1 MRLIILI
8 YSVFF
13 LFLESCSKTIIPV
26 SDTSQKILGADIS
39 WLPELEDQQKVFS
52 DNNKT
57 ADAMQILQNHG
68 FNYIRLRI
76 FVNPSNP
83 NGYSPQKNYC
93 DISQTIKMIKRAKM
107 LGYKTLLDFHY
118 SDTWADP
125 AHQTIPLSWSNISTN
140 ALIDSIQN
148 YTYQTLQT
156 LKNQQCLPDMVQMG
170 NEINNGILWK
180 QGYIDSLNNLANLL
194 KAGIKGVKL
203 VQESMPIMLHIA
215 LGGNNGLSK
224 YFLDNMI
231 NRGVQFDIIGQSY
244 YPKWHGTIQDLKAN
258 LENLS
263 KTYKQSIIIV
273 EYSKLKKEVN
283 EVAFSLPNNKYK
295 GTFVWEPLNYWND
308 EAEPIFDENGKSNNL
323 FQIYDQ
329 IKNTYLK

>member
-13 LFLESCSKTIIPV
+13 LFLESCSKTSSNTI
-26 SDTSQKILGADIS
+26 DTSQKILGADIS
-39 WLPELEDQQKVFS
+39 WLPELEDQQKIFS
-52 DNNKT
+52 ENNKT
-57 ADAMQILQNHG
+57 ADAMQILKNHG
-68 FNYIRLRI
+68 FNYIRLRV

-83 NGYSPQKNYC
+83 NGYSPNKKYC
-93 DISQTIKMIKRAKM
+93 EITQTVKMIKRAKIM
-107 LGYKTLLDFHY
+107 GYKVLLNFHY

-125 AHQTIPLSWSNISTN
+125 GHQTIPLSWTNISTN
-140 ALIDSIQN
+140 SLIDSVQN
-148 YTYQTLQT
+148 YTYQTLLI
-156 LKNQQCLPDMVQMG
+156 LKNQQCLPDMVQIG
-170 NEINNGILWK
+170 NEINNGFLWK

-203 VQESMPIMLHIA
+203 VQDSIPIMLHIA

-231 NRGVQFDIIGQSY
+231 KRGVTFDIIGQSY

-263 KTYKQSIIIV
+263 QTYTQSIIIV
-273 EYSKLKKEVN
+273 EYSQLKKEVN
-283 EVAFSLPNNKYK
+283 EIAFSLPKNKYK

-308 EAEPIFDENGKSNNL
+308 EAEPIFDTNGNANNL
-323 FQIYDQ
+323 FGIYDQ